1 MSKVVDKVVNVGS
14 FGLID
19 DFSGAGAAADA
30 ASAAAGVQSGAA
42 VSAAEVAAQS
52 QQLAIDEQRRQFDIT
67 QGNLAPRIAAGNQA
81 MQQQMALLGMGGQE
95 AQKQAFAAFGDSPGQ
110 RFLRERQE
118 KALLRNASAIG
129 GLGGG
134 NVRTALQEQAVGLA
148 AQDYNNQFNR
158 LGAISSGGQAATS
171 NLNQFGANMANNVS
185 NSLGAM
191 GQSRASGIQ
200 NAAAANASG
209 ILGGQQARAQ
219 ADGQMFN
226 LIGQGA
232 GAAATFFS
240 DRRLKRDIEKVGE
253 DEIGG
258 IYHFKYNDNDQ
269 LFKGRMADELQK
281 TRPDDVYELPSG
293 YLAVSPEF
301 APEAI

>member
-1 MSKVVDKVVNVGS
+1 MSGAVDSVVSVGS

-30 ASAAAGVQSGAA
+30 ANNAAYVQSDAA
-42 VSAAEVAAQS
+42 TRAAEIAAES
-52 QQLAIDEQRRQFDIT
+52 QRLGIDEQRRQFNVT

-81 MQQQMALLGMGGQE
+81 MNQQMALLGMGGQE
-95 AQKQAFAAFGDSPGQ
+95 AQQQAFAAFGNSPGQ

-118 KALLRNASAIG
+118 KALLRNSGAIG

-191 GQSRASGIQ
+191 GQTRASGIQ
-200 NAAAANASG
+200 NAGAATASG
-209 ILGGQQARAQ
+209 ILGAQQARSQ
-219 ADGQMFN
+219 ATGQMMQ
-226 LIGQGA
+226 LGGQVIGS
-232 GAAATFFS
+232 F
-240 DRRLKRDIEKVGE
+240 L
-253 DEIGG
+253 GG
-258 IYHFKYNDNDQ
+258 
-269 LFKGRMADELQK
+269 
-281 TRPDDVYELPSG
+281 
-293 YLAVSPEF
+293 
-301 APEAI
+301 